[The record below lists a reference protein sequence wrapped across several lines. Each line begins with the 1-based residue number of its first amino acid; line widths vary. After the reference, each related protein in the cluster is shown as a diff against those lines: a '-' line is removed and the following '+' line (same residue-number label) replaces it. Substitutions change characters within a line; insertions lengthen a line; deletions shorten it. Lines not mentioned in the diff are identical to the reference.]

1 MKEEALKLADELQD
15 YMTSLGW
22 QTHQAPEMIRRLV
35 EELDK
40 QCEPYVW
47 HMKSNDPDSVKDYW
61 YFIDK
66 PSRESKISHQAIPLY
81 TKPQAKP
88 LSDEEIMAET
98 VKAGLTAFKDTNIVL
113 LEHATGEL
121 IEFAR
126 AIEERH
132 GIK

>member
-1 MKEEALKLADELQD
+1 MKEEALKLADDLKCILQ
-15 YMTSLGW
+15 LPLVEQH
-22 QTHQAPEMIRRLV
+22 QTLYHAEAMIRRLV

-40 QCEPYVW
+40 QGEPYVW

-81 TKPQAKP
+81 TAPQTKP
-88 LSDEEIMAET
+88 LSDDEILKLWN
-98 VKAGLTAFKDTNIVL
+98 VDCTNVL
-113 LEHATGEL
+113 ASYL

>member
-1 MKEEALKLADELQD
+1 MKTEALKLADELLMDNTQLTVESA
-15 YMTSLGW
+15 Y
-22 QTHQAPEMIRRLV
+22 MIRRLV

-40 QCEPYVW
+40 QGEPYVW

-81 TKPQAKP
+81 TAPQTKP
-88 LSDEEIMAET
+88 LSDAEIDDCVGRIALANDFYPEEIPSDRFL
-98 VKAGLTAFKDTNIVL
+98 KC
-113 LEHATGEL
+113 
-121 IEFAR
+121 FAK